1 MKNVGSTVRKH
12 RVPLFY
18 IIIPHLQTNDGLN
31 TLGIILDKGM
41 ATHSS
46 TLAWRIPWTLESG
59 RLQFMGS

>member
-46 TLAWRIPWTLESG
+46 TLAWRIPWT
-59 RLQFMGS
+59 

>member
-12 RVPLFY
+12 RVPLCY

-31 TLGIILDKGM
+31 TLGIILEKGM

-46 TLAWRIPWTLESG
+46 TLAWRIPWTQESG